1 MSELKPKRVK
11 EKGKE
16 KKEKCPT
23 ARIFFSYLIYKE
35 SWLV

>member
-16 KKEKCPT
+16 KKEKYPT
-23 ARIFFSYLIYKE
+23 ARIFSVI
-35 SWLV
+35 